1 MFDFMF
7 HGLAMFLSGIVILF
21 VCQACGFQPFD
32 KAKYNNANAN
42 TKDEPE
48 KPAIPRNRKKSLIV
62 LFTLIPLIIVTA
74 IGLMHP
80 SIAFGIITL
89 LWIFSGVLH
98 YQTALENINIPIIIF
113 LGSMF
118 GITGIL
124 DETGAL
130 EAAVNMIS
138 PVFAY
143 LPPFLLILIFVF
155 VSAFFANILDNS
167 VAAVLMAPVAVT
179 LWNTGAVPFNP
190 DALLMA
196 VAAGASLGIIMP
208 THQATIVVINS
219 IDFPR
224 KSFMKTGAFIAVF
237 AGTFS
242 SFVIYTVWC

>member
-1 MFDFMF
+1 
-7 HGLAMFLSGIVILF
+7 
-21 VCQACGFQPFD
+21 
-32 KAKYNNANAN
+32 
-42 TKDEPE
+42 
-48 KPAIPRNRKKSLIV
+48 
-62 LFTLIPLIIVTA
+62 
-74 IGLMHP
+74 
-80 SIAFGIITL
+80 
-89 LWIFSGVLH
+89 
-98 YQTALENINIPIIIF
+98 
-113 LGSMF
+113 
-118 GITGIL
+118 
-124 DETGAL
+124 
-130 EAAVNMIS
+130 MIS